1 MIKLAIG
8 YPTVDEEQEIL
19 RRRRERRQEAVELQ
33 QVTTAETLLEMRAA
47 VENVYVEPDLE
58 RYLVRIAAATRTD
71 NRVAVG
77 ASPRGSLAL
86 LKLSRARAALQGRAY
101 ILPDDIKHFAE
112 PALAHR
118 LILVPELWMRRGA
131 DNRVIAGVLE
141 AVSIPV
147 FEGLVP

>member
-1 MIKLAIG
+1 
-8 YPTVDEEQEIL
+8 
-19 RRRRERRQEAVELQ
+19 
-33 QVTTAETLLEMRAA
+33 
-47 VENVYVEPDLE
+47 VEPDLE
-58 RYLVRIAAATRTD
+58 RYMVRLAAATRTD

-131 DNRVIAGVLE
+131 DNRVIASVLE

-147 FEGLVP
+147 FEGLAP